1 MTAHTRFQPPS
12 ERLRPMVFHRILPL
26 TLVLSAAMLAGCASK
41 DAVTTSSIPDDY
53 RTRHPIVLTEAEHTL
68 DVPVASGDR
77 SLTLPMRDNIRGF
90 AQDYKSKSKGTVQI
104 MLPQGSANAGAA
116 AALRKQ
122 VRATLVNEGVPNKLI
137 IETAYG
143 AAGQGD
149 AAPIRL
155 AFVSTTAKTNTCG
168 QWPEDLTLNTME
180 NRQYYNFGC
189 ATQANLAAQ
198 IANPMDLVGPRGM
211 TPIDAERRATAI
223 QDYRE
228 NGTDD

>member
-1 MTAHTRFQPPS
+1 MTARTHSIGRF
-12 ERLRPMVFHRILPL
+12 ERLFPMPL
-26 TLVLSAAMLAGCASK
+26 TRIIPAALVLSAALVAGCANR
-41 DAVTTSSIPDDY
+41 DATTTTSIPDDY

-77 SLTLPMRDNIRGF
+77 SLTLSMRDNIRGF
-90 AQDYKSKSKGTVQI
+90 AQDYASKSKGTVQI
-104 MLPQGSANAGAA
+104 MVPQGSMNAGAA
-116 AALRKQ
+116 AVLRKDI
-122 VRATLVNEGVPNKLI
+122 RATLVQAGVPAKRI
-137 IETAYG
+137 IQTSYA

-211 TPIDAERRATAI
+211 TPIDAERRGTAI
-223 QDYRE
+223 QDYRDD
-228 NGTDD
+228 GTRF

>member
-1 MTAHTRFQPPS
+1 MS
-12 ERLRPMVFHRILPL
+12 LNRLLLPAALAL
-26 TLVLSAAMLAGCASK
+26 TTAMLAGCGTK
-41 DAVTTSSIPDDY
+41 DPTMTASIPDDY

-77 SLTLPMRDNIRGF
+77 ALTMSMRDNIRGF
-90 AQDYKSKSKGTVQI
+90 AQDYASKTKGTMQI
-104 MLPQGSANAGAA
+104 MVPKGSANAGAA
-116 AALRKQ
+116 AVLRKDI
-122 VRATLVNEGVPNKLI
+122 RATLVAAGVPGRRI

-168 QWPEDLTLNTME
+168 QWPEDLAVNTIE

-189 ATQANLAAQ
+189 ASQANLAAQ

-228 NGTDD
+228 WGTRF